1 MSKFFESLTET
12 LSDFITKQSI
22 FFVATA
28 AEGTRVNLS
37 PKGLDCLR
45 ILDERAV
52 AYLDITGSGNET
64 AAHILHDGRLT
75 MMFCSFGK
83 EPLILRLYGRGEVV
97 RPGESRWDELIG
109 KFQQMP
115 GQRQIIVLH
124 VESVQTSCGFAV
136 PRMELIEPRPTL
148 TDWATKKGE
157 AGLVE
162 YRQKKNST
170 SIDGLTTGINGPG

>member
-1 MSKFFESLTET
+1 MAQFREA
-12 LSDFITKQSI
+12 LSSALSNFIRNQPI

-28 AEGTRVNLS
+28 AEGSRVNLS

-52 AYLDITGSGNET
+52 AYLDMTGSGNET

-97 RPGESRWDELIG
+97 RPGESKWDELIG
-109 KFQQMP
+109 QFQQMP

-124 VESVQTSCGFAV
+124 IESVQTSCGFAV
-136 PRMELIEPRPTL
+136 PKMELVEPRSTL
-148 TDWATKKGE
+148 TDWAAKKGE
-157 AGLVE
+157 TGLVE
-162 YRQKKNST
+162 YRLKKNAT